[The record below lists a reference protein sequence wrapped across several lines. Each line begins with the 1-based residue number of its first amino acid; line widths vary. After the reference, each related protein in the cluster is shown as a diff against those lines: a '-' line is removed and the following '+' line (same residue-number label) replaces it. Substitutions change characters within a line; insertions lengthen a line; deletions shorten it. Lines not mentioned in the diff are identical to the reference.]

1 MATILEIKERLPKE
15 FVNNLYEMF
24 TPITV
29 DNILKG
35 IIEKRYTTLRVNTL
49 KYNIQDLMKYFKE
62 KNIKFER
69 VLWYKDALII
79 KNANEKDIKKLD
91 IYEKGYIY
99 IQSLPSM
106 VPPLILE
113 PKKY

>member
-35 IIEKRYTTLRVNTL
+35 IIEKR
-49 KYNIQDLMKYFKE
+49 
-62 KNIKFER
+62 
-69 VLWYKDALII
+69 
-79 KNANEKDIKKLD
+79 
-91 IYEKGYIY
+91 
-99 IQSLPSM
+99 
-106 VPPLILE
+106 
-113 PKKY
+113 

>member
-49 KYNIQDLMKYFKE
+49 KYNI
-62 KNIKFER
+62 
-69 VLWYKDALII
+69 
-79 KNANEKDIKKLD
+79 
-91 IYEKGYIY
+91 
-99 IQSLPSM
+99 
-106 VPPLILE
+106 
-113 PKKY
+113 